1 MVKRSKFCR
10 FPTYCPGHVTVVND
24 PQRLQKK
31 TKAPAA
37 SDGDKLQFLSDER
50 SSLCAAFLSAQQRR
64 LARPRP
70 SRLELT
76 LHTPSNMIYSQQSK
90 AYHRFLRK
98 LSAAEIV
105 QGCLRR
111 DVEKRVKHA
120 VNAWG
125 KVENEQWTT
134 SGIDKPALYMD
145 MCDMRQRVEAEKSK
159 S

>member
-1 MVKRSKFCR
+1 M
-10 FPTYCPGHVTVVND
+10 T
-24 PQRLQKK
+24 L
-31 TKAPAA
+31 
-37 SDGDKLQFLSDER
+37 DG
-50 SSLCAAFLSAQQRR
+50 SSWTFS
-64 LARPRP
+64 P
-70 SRLELT
+70 ELT

-90 AYHRFLRK
+90 AHHRFLRK
-98 LSAAEIV
+98 LRAAETV

-134 SGIDKPALYMD
+134 WDADKPALYMD
-145 MCDMRQRVEAEKSK
+145 MYDMRQRVEAEKSK